1 MMPSH
6 CEIIRRLI
14 LKVERFNIDCTFIN
28 YKGSWGKSD
37 EEYFIAVILS
47 WSNVSD
53 FFFLPIPLHQCSV
66 MNMGWFLLLIGKI
79 LLVILMF
86 PEGSCAY

>member
-1 MMPSH
+1 MMPSQ
-6 CEIIRRLI
+6 CEISRRLI
-14 LKVERFNIDCTFIN
+14 LKVERFNIECTFIN

-37 EEYFIAVILS
+37 EDYLIVVVFS
-47 WSNVSD
+47 WSNLGD
-53 FFFLPIPLHQCSV
+53 FFFPIPLHQCSV
-66 MNMGWFLLLIGKI
+66 KNMGWFLLLIGKI